1 MEQQQLP
8 CREIKIS
15 LSINQQD
22 TQKYVKTKRRDSA
35 SVGVKQEIARDLWK
49 RFMEEVEENII
60 SISDGNKSKCESWK
74 AAFKVCIDQAPTTP
88 GHKLLQLRQHLTGE
102 ALKCIKNLGH
112 SARAYDTSKNRSEK
126 IGGSCKVS
134 IAY

>member
-1 MEQQQLP
+1 MEQQQLS

-35 SVGVKQEIARDLWK
+35 SVGVKQEIGRDLWK

-60 SISDGNKSKCESWK
+60 SISDGNKSKCKSWK
-74 AAFKVCIDQAPTTP
+74 AAFTVCTDQAPATP
-88 GHKLLQLRQHLTGE
+88 GHKLL
-102 ALKCIKNLGH
+102 
-112 SARAYDTSKNRSEK
+112 
-126 IGGSCKVS
+126 
-134 IAY
+134 